1 VIGAVRPVAVKAV
14 VAVIAVLTVAETVC
28 VDGDSEAAVVTVNEM
43 VAVAVSAVPAVE
55 SVAVIVTLAA
65 DWAVV
70 GVPDTTPVVVDSVS
84 PAGRVPD
91 VTA

>member
-1 VIGAVRPVAVKAV
+1 MRPVAVKAV

-28 VDGDSEAAVVTVNEM
+28 VAGDSEAAVVTVNEM